1 MAKKIALGLLW
12 IGFIS
17 YAFLFAP
24 PEQPDTAILIQN
36 LINGKLDGIN
46 PAIIALFNLMGI
58 WPAIY
63 SSILFIDGRMQ
74 KIWAWPFALGSF
86 ALGAFALLPYL
97 ALRSPNP
104 QFTGKKTL
112 LIKLVDSRLVG
123 IAIAFA
129 AFSLGIYGLRFGDWS
144 NFLQQWQTSRFI
156 HVMGIDFCLLG
167 LLFSTV
173 LGDDMARR
181 GLKNPLIFWA
191 VTLTPLFGAATYLA
205 LRPRLIETPSELLSA
220 EVSLPTSN

>member
-12 IGFIS
+12 MGFIS

-24 PEQPDTAILIQN
+24 PDQPDTAILIQN

-63 SSILFIDGRMQ
+63 SSVLFIDGRMQ

-86 ALGAFALLPYL
+86 VVGAFALLPYL

-104 QFTGKKTL
+104 EFTGKKTL
-112 LIKLVDSRLVG
+112 LIKLVDSRIGG

-129 AFSLGIYGLRFGDWS
+129 AFSLAIYGLRFGDWS

-156 HVMGIDFCLLG
+156 HVMGIDFCLLW